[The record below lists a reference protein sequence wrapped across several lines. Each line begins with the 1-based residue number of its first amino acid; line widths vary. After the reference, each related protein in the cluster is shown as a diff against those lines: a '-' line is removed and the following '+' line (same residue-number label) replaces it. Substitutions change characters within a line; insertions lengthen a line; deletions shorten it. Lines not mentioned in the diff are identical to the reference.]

1 MGFMDKA
8 KQLAE
13 QAQQKLDEA
22 QQNFNKPS
30 SPEGQPQGDGVKYDA
45 HGRPIQEAPP
55 AGATRAARSRARRTR
70 RTRRAGRGA
79 DGGAAGRR
87 RAHTASPGTGERRY
101 EHHSRPVQADP
112 VVAERFS
119 RDSMRLGGILTAMVT
134 PFDAEGRLDEN
145 AIVRLIHHLLANGS
159 DGLVLAG
166 STGEG
171 ATLTDEEKVR
181 LWEIGVAESGD
192 APIIAGT
199 GTYDTRHSVELT
211 ERAHEVGV
219 DAMLVVTPYYVRPNR
234 RGIRA
239 HYEAVAAAT
248 DRPIV
253 LYNIPSR
260 TATDMPNDLLAELA
274 EIDNVAAVKQARY
287 EDMAPIDG
295 MDLLAGNDD
304 VLAEVM
310 DMGGTGGILV
320 ASHLVGREMRQI
332 IDEPDR
338 RHDIEDGLRDLYKA
352 LTVTVNPIPI
362 KTAVNMVGLEAGG
375 LRLPLVAATEE
386 ERAVIRE
393 ALERHKLL
401 AAV

>member
-1 MGFMDKA
+1 MG
-8 KQLAE
+8 
-13 QAQQKLDEA
+13 
-22 QQNFNKPS
+22 
-30 SPEGQPQGDGVKYDA
+30 
-45 HGRPIQEAPP
+45 
-55 AGATRAARSRARRTR
+55 
-70 RTRRAGRGA
+70 
-79 DGGAAGRR
+79 
-87 RAHTASPGTGERRY
+87 
-101 EHHSRPVQADP
+101 
-112 VVAERFS
+112 ERFS

-134 PFDAEGRLDEN
+134 PFDSEGAFDED
-145 AIVRLIHHLLANGS
+145 ATVRLIHHLLENGS

-166 STGEG
+166 TTGEG

-181 LWEIGVAESGD
+181 LWELGVAESGE

-234 RGIRA
+234 RGIKA

-253 LYNIPSR
+253 AYNIPTR
-260 TATDMPNDLLAELA
+260 TGTDMSNDVLAELA

-287 EDMAPIDG
+287 EDLAPIEG

-304 VLAEVM
+304 VLAKVM

-320 ASHLVGREMRQI
+320 SSQLVGSEMRRI
-332 IDEPDR
+332 VDEPER
-338 RHDIEDGLRDLYKA
+338 RHEIEDGLRDLYKA
-352 LTVTVNPIPI
+352 MNVTVNPIPV
-362 KTAVNMVGLEAGG
+362 KTAMNMIGMEVGP
-375 LRLPLVAATEE
+375 LRLPMVDASDE

-393 ALERHKLL
+393 ALERHNLL